1 MIQDDKQ
8 SEFALNNTNDKK
20 WHDQNE
26 NDVDENSSLQLRIGQ
41 TTINGANL
49 NEHKVSEEDQLRIV
63 IQEEETTDRRKEE
76 ER

>member
-8 SEFALNNTNDKK
+8 SEFVLNNTNDKK
-20 WHDQNE
+20 WRDQNE

-49 NEHKVSEEDQLRIV
+49 NEHKVSEEDQLRIA
-63 IQEEETTDRRKEE
+63 IQEEETSDRRREE
-76 ER
+76 G